1 MEWDVSFPAGLDHE
15 VIFRKKRFQPNQKTL
30 ERYRHGHVEKEKR
43 LFLSLCSEPDAKMI
57 QGESPMSVEDFDRI
71 HYLIATLGLDSY
83 SIYFAMTHED
93 LLNAVADNIE
103 EEMKNGTAH
112 VKRNILTQE
121 GWIQDFLSQLPSEK
135 CRKYIR
141 EIFSL

>member
-1 MEWDVSFPAGLDHE
+1 
-15 VIFRKKRFQPNQKTL
+15 
-30 ERYRHGHVEKEKR
+30 
-43 LFLSLCSEPDAKMI
+43 
-57 QGESPMSVEDFDRI
+57 MSVEDFDRI